1 MSIITPVSAY
11 KPLASHRFMKS
22 MASGGLARFIMLE
35 AFVEAG
41 RTYQAY
47 RRGGFDEGRER
58 ITEEFTAAVFWLG
71 GVKAFNAINDKI
83 GKWILGLKTA
93 NFDLGED
100 KARNPLK
107 TFLHSEIAKFKSAKL
122 ITSIL
127 LANAMIGFVVPKL
140 NQRITRYYHRNDN
153 AKPQTVQQNQEQMT
167 QQTQQQPQTQ
177 QSSLAYNPVSVN
189 MDKFIADA
197 KTRSKDVSFGAS
209 PLLSLAFN
217 LENNTTWQLLSTDIG
232 TTSGRTISAR
242 NNDERREI
250 LFRDLSSIYF
260 YMFNMPNIN
269 NWLNRIEQ
277 KGRKTRVDSMNAAYT
292 KDLMVNLVNQNY
304 NGKISAKDLAKEMLG
319 DTSKTL
325 PEAIKAKF
333 KDFLELFTKLS
344 QRKNVLPL
352 PEFIAEL
359 LEESGYL
366 RELQEEDTDEAR
378 ARIDNLQEL
387 INVARE
393 FEPTENDNALG
404 EFLAQVAL
412 VSDLDETPE
421 QDNAVTLMTLHA
433 AKGLEFKTV
442 FLAGLE
448 EGIFPHSRSLNNNT
462 EMEEERRLMYV
473 GVTRAEEK
481 LFLCFAN
488 RRRVWGEIKFY
499 SPSRFLSE
507 IPDELVER
515 RKSSTD
521 YTSLPT
527 FKRAVQSIKLDVN
540 KGYVP
545 TKKGFGMKFEAPIQ
559 NTTTKVVKK
568 QPTNPK
574 RDPIIIKN
582 DKNKANDEAKVK
594 SILEDNPIKRKLE
607 EKKKQ
612 EAASHY
618 KDITL
623 FSVGDR
629 VFHKRF
635 GVGTIEEV
643 KDIGSS
649 SMYVIDFGR
658 QGKKAVDAYYMN
670 LKKF

>member
-107 TFLHSEIAKFKSAKL
+107 NFLHSEISTKTGKQFTESQIAKFKSAKL

-167 QQTQQQPQTQ
+167 QQTQQLPQTQ
-177 QSSLAYNPVSVN
+177 QSSLAYNSVPVN

-325 PEAIKAKF
+325 PDTIKAKF
-333 KDFLELFTKLS
+333 KDGYMNIEDFKKEIPSFVPADSVEKFTKLAEDMS
-344 QRKNVLPL
+344 ALQPKVAGTARITAEQAERMLQGGYLNN
-352 PEFIAEL
+352 PEFLKNLYEL
-359 LEESGYL
+359 AFG
-366 RELQEEDTDEAR
+366 R
-378 ARIDNLQEL
+378 
-387 INVARE
+387 
-393 FEPTENDNALG
+393 
-404 EFLAQVAL
+404 
-412 VSDLDETPE
+412 
-421 QDNAVTLMTLHA
+421 
-433 AKGLEFKTV
+433 
-442 FLAGLE
+442 
-448 EGIFPHSRSLNNNT
+448 
-462 EMEEERRLMYV
+462 
-473 GVTRAEEK
+473 
-481 LFLCFAN
+481 
-488 RRRVWGEIKFY
+488 
-499 SPSRFLSE
+499 
-507 IPDELVER
+507 
-515 RKSSTD
+515 
-521 YTSLPT
+521 
-527 FKRAVQSIKLDVN
+527 
-540 KGYVP
+540 
-545 TKKGFGMKFEAPIQ
+545 TKKAGANFLNPYKFISYE
-559 NTTTKVVKK
+559 
-568 QPTNPK
+568 
-574 RDPIIIKN
+574 
-582 DKNKANDEAKVK
+582 
-594 SILEDNPIKRKLE
+594 
-607 EKKKQ
+607 
-612 EAASHY
+612 
-618 KDITL
+618 
-623 FSVGDR
+623 SV
-629 VFHKRF
+629 
-635 GVGTIEEV
+635 
-643 KDIGSS
+643 
-649 SMYVIDFGR
+649 
-658 QGKKAVDAYYMN
+658 KAVDDDLKYFVQQIISKAEKAGKEITPEILEKASKMN
-670 LKKF
+670 FRMNVLNWGSGFAISALFLSTLIPKIQYWITKKVTGSDAFPGTEEYRKQQAAQNKAA